1 MKTLSIIA
9 VLVAILALGFSIFT
23 QTCIVNVKQI
33 ALSEVSVEEHNSL
46 ITPVFDQASEQMNF
60 VAIYELSISILS
72 GPDLILETV
81 EKADDL
87 DFIVGLKGPDIVN
100 IDLEGK
106 AFLVEPALREI
117 QSNPRLLTQLNQES
131 IEEKAKIMVKL
142 QSGKSKNI
150 RVGFYLS
157 PYQNQESL
165 VNMALVSFKLTFSN
179 GKTSYFR
186 RGFPIQPLQ
195 PIPNP

>member
-1 MKTLSIIA
+1 MKIPTVVSLVLAALALVTAAFTLSRLDA
-9 VLVAILALGFSIFT
+9 VR
-23 QTCIVNVKQI
+23 QI
-33 ALSEVSVEEHNSL
+33 ALSEISIEEHNSL

-60 VAIYELSISILS
+60 VAIYELGVSNLS
-72 GPDLILETV
+72 GPDIVLETI

-87 DFIVGLKGPDIVN
+87 DFIVGLKGPDVVN
-100 IDLEGK
+100 VDLKGK
-106 AFLVEPALREI
+106 AFLVEPALSEI
-117 QSNPRLLTQLNQES
+117 QSNPRLLTDLNQNS
-131 IEEKAKIMVKL
+131 IAEKADVNTKV
-142 QSGKSKNI
+142 QAGKSKKI

-157 PYQNQESL
+157 PYQEQESL

>member
-1 MKTLSIIA
+1 MKPLAIIA
-9 VLVAILALGFSIFT
+9 VCLALIALGLSIFILT
-23 QTCIVNVKQI
+23 FIEDIKKI
-33 ALSEVSVEEHNSL
+33 ALSEISVEEHNSL

-60 VAIYELSISILS
+60 VAIYELGVSNLS
-72 GPDLILETV
+72 GPDIVLETI

-87 DFIVGLKGPDIVN
+87 DFIVGLKGPDVVN
-100 IDLEGK
+100 IDLKGK
-106 AFLVEPALREI
+106 AFLVEPALGEI
-117 QSNPRLLTQLNQES
+117 QSNPRLLTNLHQNP
-131 IEEKAKIMVKL
+131 IAEKADVNTAL
-142 QSGKSKNI
+142 QAGKSKKL

-157 PYQNQESL
+157 PYQDQESL

>member
-1 MKTLSIIA
+1 MKPLAIIS
-9 VLVAILALGFSIFT
+9 VCLALIAIGLSVFILTFVED
-23 QTCIVNVKQI
+23 IKKI
-33 ALSEVSVEEHNSL
+33 ALSEISVEEHNSL

-60 VAIYELSISILS
+60 VAIYELGIANLS
-72 GPDLILETV
+72 GPDIALKTI

-100 IDLEGK
+100 IDLNGK
-106 AFLVEPALREI
+106 AFLVEPALGEI
-117 QSNPRLLTQLNQES
+117 QSNPRLLTDLHQNS
-131 IEEKAKIMVKL
+131 IAEKADINIEL
-142 QSGKSKNI
+142 QAGKSKKI

-157 PYQNQESL
+157 PYQGQESL
-165 VNMALVSFKLTFSN
+165 VSMALVSFKLTFSN

-186 RGFPIQPLQ
+186 RGFPVQPLQ

>member
-1 MKTLSIIA
+1 MKALILVSIVLAAIALVTAAFTLTRLDA
-9 VLVAILALGFSIFT
+9 VR
-23 QTCIVNVKQI
+23 QI
-33 ALSEVSVEEHNSL
+33 ALSEISVEEHNSL
-46 ITPVFDQASEQMNF
+46 ITPVFDQASDQMNF
-60 VAIYELSISILS
+60 VAIYELGISNLS

-131 IEEKAKIMVKL
+131 IEEKAKLNVQL